1 MQSLDQLVTQGA
13 KIVLDLNY
21 MHSSGK
27 SSVPLRLTQT
37 KRKQWV
43 RGETAWENT
52 TWALFMECDELKGMT
67 MMMYII

>member
-27 SSVPLRLTQT
+27 FSVPLRLTPT

-43 RGETAWENT
+43 KREA
-52 TWALFMECDELKGMT
+52 A
-67 MMMYII
+67 